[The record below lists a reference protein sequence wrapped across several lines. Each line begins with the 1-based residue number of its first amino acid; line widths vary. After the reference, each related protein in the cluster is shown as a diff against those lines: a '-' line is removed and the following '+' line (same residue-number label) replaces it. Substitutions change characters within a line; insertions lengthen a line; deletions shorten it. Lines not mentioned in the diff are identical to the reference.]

1 MIEHDGRLWQVVEV
15 VSFEPATIDAE
26 ARLSILLSC
35 CKGRLGCERCDGSGI
50 WDAEFEGETAE
61 EIADEL
67 LIDHVAEAA
76 E

>member
-15 VSFEPATIDAE
+15 VSFEPATHDAE

-35 CKGRLGCERCDGSGI
+35 CNGRLGCERCGGSGI
-50 WDAEFEGETAE
+50 WDAEFDGETAE